1 MAEEDDPEQSP
12 RERAKQLQ
20 AEIAMLRI
28 REGTANFEDKE
39 AFRRAIRERESEL
52 KDIGVDPEG
61 LEGGP
66 DSSE

>member
-39 AFRRAIRERESEL
+39 AFRRAIREREAEL
-52 KDIGVDPEG
+52 EALGVDPDDE
-61 LEGGP
+61 
-66 DSSE
+66 SA

>member
-12 RERAKQLQ
+12 RERARQLQ

-39 AFRRAIRERESEL
+39 AFRRAIREREAEL
-52 KDIGVDPEG
+52 EALGVDPDDE
-61 LEGGP
+61 
-66 DSSE
+66 SA